1 MSAAETNTP
10 MTDDNRPV
18 TGSTIGGSG
27 SGPTGPTGTNANPI
41 QPINIEEE
49 MQRSYLD
56 YAMSVIVSRALPDVR
71 DGLKPVHRRILFA
84 MHQGGYDSTKPF
96 KKSARIVGDVMGKFH
111 PHGDSAIYD
120 AMVRMTQDFSMRL
133 PLIDGQGNFGS
144 LDEDP
149 AAAMRY
155 TEARLAK
162 SAEINLEDI
171 DKDTVNF
178 QDNYDGNDQEPT
190 VLPSRYPNLLVNGAN
205 GIAVG
210 MATNIPPH
218 NLGEVI
224 DACCAL
230 LDDPTL
236 GNDQLMAY
244 VPAPDFP
251 TGAIILGRSGAYGLY
266 HNGQGSIKM
275 RGRTHFEELRK
286 DKNAIIIDDIPYQL
300 SKKRLIERIAE
311 VVNEKIVEGITE
323 IRDESDQRGVRV
335 VIELRRDAQPDVV
348 LNNLYKHTPLQ
359 TSFGANL
366 LALHRGRP
374 QRLNLQKCLSAFL
387 DFREEVII
395 RRTKYELMKARERAH
410 ILVGLM
416 VAVANIDAIIALIRR
431 APDPQVAK
439 EELIATAWP
448 VESVL
453 PLLQRIS
460 GNANDNGSTYNLSE
474 IQAKAILDLRLHRLT
489 GLERDKISDEVNE
502 VAAAIERYLQI
513 LNDRA
518 ELLGVMRTELL
529 EVKERFATPR
539 RTEIIESE
547 AEEDIEDLIPRE
559 DMVVT
564 VTHAGYIK
572 RVPLATYRAQKRGGK
587 GRSGADLKDDDA
599 VIDLYVANTHT
610 QLLCFTTKGIVHNLK
625 VYKLPLGNPQARG
638 KALINLLPVAQDE
651 KISVILPMPDVG
663 DARDDYSIV
672 FATSHGTVRRNALSD
687 FANIRSNGLIAMKLG
702 DDEKLISVKIARND
716 QDLLL
721 VSKQGKAIRFS
732 LDDLRV
738 FAGRTSTGVR
748 AIRLANKDEVMSLS
762 VLDGVA
768 ASMDERDIYLKLS
781 STLRRLQNDD
791 ATQAVDYATLCQEAD
806 TTDFAEERFTALQ
819 TAEQFLLTI
828 TDRGF
833 GKRSSAYE
841 YRQSGRGGQGITA
854 MALTDKTGQMVAAY
868 PITQDEQIMM
878 VSDQGQLIRT
888 PVHDIRI
895 AGRSTQGVTLFRVD
909 KDEHVVSVATLREEK
924 GEVVDEAIVSDE
936 TIETF

>member
-1 MSAAETNTP
+1 MSAADNTTSELP
-10 MTDDNRPV
+10 PNPP
-18 TGSTIGGSG
+18 GGG
-27 SGPTGPTGTNANPI
+27 NI
-41 QPINIEEE
+41 QPITIEEE

-84 MHQGGYDSTKPF
+84 MHQGGYDSSKPF

-120 AMVRMTQDFSMRL
+120 AMVRLTQDFSMRL
-133 PLIDGQGNFGS
+133 PQIDGQGNFGS
-144 LDEDP
+144 LDDDP

-162 SAEINLEDI
+162 AAEINLDDI
-171 DKDTVNF
+171 DKDTVDF
-178 QDNYDGNDQEPT
+178 QDNYDGNDQEPK
-190 VLPSRYPNLLVNGAN
+190 VLPARYPNLLVNGAN

-275 RGRTHFEELRK
+275 RGRTHFEEIRK
-286 DKNAIIIDDIPYQL
+286 DKTAIIIDDIPYQL

-323 IRDESDQRGVRV
+323 IRDESDQSGVRV

-374 QRLNLQKCLSAFL
+374 QRLNLQQCLVAFL
-387 DFREEVII
+387 EFREEVII

-416 VAVANIDAIIALIRR
+416 IAVANIDAIIALIRQ
-431 APDPQVAK
+431 APDPQTAK
-439 EELIATAWP
+439 EQLMSTPWDA
-448 VESVL
+448 ESVL
-453 PLLQRIS
+453 PLLNRIN
-460 GNANDNGSTYNLSE
+460 GMANANDNGKVYHLSD
-474 IQAKAILDLRLHRLT
+474 IQAKAILELRLQRLT
-489 GLERDKISDEVNE
+489 ALERDKITDELNE
-502 VAAAIERYLQI
+502 VANAIQRYLEI
-513 LNDRA
+513 LNDRT

-529 EVKERFATPR
+529 EVKEKFATPR

-564 VTHAGYIK
+564 VSHAGYIK

-587 GRSGADLKDDDA
+587 GRGGMDLKDDDA

-610 QLLCFTTKGIVHNLK
+610 QLLCFTTKGIVHSLK

-638 KALINLLPVAQDE
+638 KALINLLPLAQDE
-651 KISVILPMPDVG
+651 KISVILPMPDISA
-663 DARDDYSIV
+663 DATAGEQDKYNIM
-672 FATSHGTVRRNALSD
+672 FATSHGTVRRNNLSD
-687 FANIRSNGLIAMKLG
+687 FSNIRSNGLIAMKLG
-702 DDEKLISVKIARND
+702 EGEKLISVKIATND
-716 QDLLL
+716 QDVLL
-721 VSKQGKAIRFS
+721 VSKQGKAIRFG
-732 LDDLRV
+732 LDELRV

-748 AIRLANKDEVMSLS
+748 AIKLTKDDEVMSMS
-762 VLDGVA
+762 VLEGTT
-768 ASMDERDIYLKLS
+768 ASMDERDTYLKLA
-781 STLRRLQNDD
+781 STCRRLQTDENGNPQDV
-791 ATQAVDYATLCQEAD
+791 TYAMVCKEAEVS
-806 TTDFAEERFTALQ
+806 DFPEERFNALQ
-819 TAEQFLLTI
+819 KAEQFLLTI

-833 GKRSSAYE
+833 GKRSSSYE

-868 PITQDEQIMM
+868 PITPDEQIMM
-878 VSDQGQLIRT
+878 VSDQGQIIRM

-895 AGRSTQGVTLFRVD
+895 AGRNTQGVTLFRVAG
-909 KDEHVVSVATLREEK
+909 DEQVVSVATLREEK
-924 GEVVDEAIVSDE
+924 DENGEAATEE
-936 TIETF
+936 

>member
-1 MSAAETNTP
+1 MSAADNTVSELP
-10 MTDDNRPV
+10 PNPP
-18 TGSTIGGSG
+18 GGG
-27 SGPTGPTGTNANPI
+27 GNI
-41 QPINIEEE
+41 QPITIEEE

-144 LDEDP
+144 LDDDP

-162 SAEINLEDI
+162 SSEINLDDI
-171 DKDTVNF
+171 DKDTVDF
-178 QDNYDGNDQEPT
+178 QDNYDGNDQEPK
-190 VLPSRYPNLLVNGAN
+190 VLPARYPNLLVNGAN

-230 LDDPTL
+230 LDTPDL
-236 GNDQLMAY
+236 GNDALMGY

-286 DKNAIIIDDIPYQL
+286 DKTAIIIDDIPYQL

-323 IRDESDQRGVRV
+323 IRDESDQSGVRV

-374 QRLNLQKCLSAFL
+374 QRLNLRQCLTAFL
-387 DFREEVII
+387 EFREEVIV

-416 VAVANIDAIIALIRR
+416 VAVANIDAIIAMIRQ
-431 APDPQVAK
+431 APDPATAK
-439 EELIATAWP
+439 EQLMSTAWDA
-448 VESVL
+448 EAVL
-453 PLLQRIS
+453 PLLNRIN
-460 GNANDNGSTYNLSE
+460 GMANANDNGAIYHLSE
-474 IQAKAILDLRLHRLT
+474 IQAKAILELRLQRLT
-489 GLERDKISDEVNE
+489 ALERDKITDELNE
-502 VAAAIERYLQI
+502 VANAIERYLEI
-513 LNDRA
+513 LNNRD
-518 ELLGVMRTELL
+518 ELLGVMRAELL
-529 EVKERFATPR
+529 EVKEKFATPR

-564 VTHAGYIK
+564 VSHAGYIK

-587 GRSGADLKDDDA
+587 GRGGMDLKDDDA

-610 QLLCFTTKGIVHNLK
+610 QLLCFTTKGIVHALK
-625 VYKLPLGNPQARG
+625 VYKLPLGNPQSRG
-638 KALINLLPVAQDE
+638 KALINLLPLAQDE
-651 KISVILPMPDVG
+651 KISVILPLPDVSAG
-663 DARDDYSIV
+663 EQDQYNIM
-672 FATSHGTVRRNALSD
+672 FATSHGTVRRNKLSD
-687 FANIRSNGLIAMKLG
+687 FGNIRSNGLIAMKLG
-702 DDEKLISVKIARND
+702 DGEKLISVQIANND
-716 QDLLL
+716 QDILL
-721 VSKQGKAIRFS
+721 VSKQGKAIRFG
-732 LDDLRV
+732 LDELRV

-748 AIRLANKDEVMSLS
+748 AIKLTKNDEVMSMS
-762 VLDGVA
+762 VLDGTN
-768 ASMDERDIYLKLS
+768 ASMDERDTYLKLA
-781 STLRRLQNDD
+781 STKRRLQTDENGVSRDV
-791 ATQAVDYATLCQEAD
+791 TYAEICKEAEVS
-806 TTDFAEERFTALQ
+806 DFAEERFNALQ
-819 TAEQFLLTI
+819 STEQFLLTI

-833 GKRSSAYE
+833 GKRSSSYE

-868 PITQDEQIMM
+868 PITEDEQIML
-878 VSDQGQLIRT
+878 VSDQGQIIRM

-895 AGRSTQGVTLFRVD
+895 AGRNTQGVTLFRVSG
-909 KDEHVVSVATLREEK
+909 DEQVVSVATLREDK
-924 GEVVDEAIVSDE
+924 DEPDDSDAA
-936 TIETF
+936 